1 MNELTECSQLNEPEE
16 LNDLKGL
23 GEHNRPIDM
32 NDLSGL
38 NGFIGFSDARDHA
51 S

>member
-23 GEHNRPIDM
+23 GEQNHPIDM
-32 NDLSGL
+32 NDLSGF
-38 NGFIGFSDARDHA
+38 NEFIGFSDAREHA

>member
-1 MNELTECSQLNEPEE
+1 VNELTECSQFNEPEE
-16 LNDLKGL
+16 FNDLKGL
-23 GEHNRPIDM
+23 GEHNHPIDM

-38 NGFIGFSDARDHA
+38 NEFIGFSDARDHA